1 MEELGQLDWAIP
13 VNNGIPTIEIIVSY
27 KHELLFLGYN

>member
-1 MEELGQLDWAIP
+1 MEKLGQLDWAIP
-13 VNNGIPTIEIIVSY
+13 VNNGISTIEIIVSY